1 MHTQSILKCRMMRNV
16 LFFMASCTRL
26 AHGIVY
32 RISHAK
38 FHGKEVM
45 ASDKSHNLFTKLFIS
60 Q

>member
-1 MHTQSILKCRMMRNV
+1 MHTQSIFLCRMMRNI

-38 FHGKEVM
+38 FHGKKVM
-45 ASDKSHNLFTKLFIS
+45 ASDKRHN
-60 Q
+60 